1 VEIRI
6 LRVVEYI
13 KRNPRNERIILIEGY
28 CFRKRAKSKIRK
40 WIKFKIRNCLK
51 WGGNKWSCCLNS
63 KLKGKIY
70 HSDLKFEEET

>member
-40 WIKFKIRNCLK
+40 
-51 WGGNKWSCCLNS
+51 
-63 KLKGKIY
+63 
-70 HSDLKFEEET
+70 